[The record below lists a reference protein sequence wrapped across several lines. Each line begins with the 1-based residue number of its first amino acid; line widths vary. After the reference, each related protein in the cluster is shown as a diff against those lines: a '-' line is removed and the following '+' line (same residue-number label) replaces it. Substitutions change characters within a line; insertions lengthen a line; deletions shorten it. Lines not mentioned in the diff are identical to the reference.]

1 MCVYCVCLMK
11 NKKSK
16 GSVAHSSEKSR
27 PFKSSLASV
36 ALCITLQSAGQIVF
50 RHLCVEE
57 VYHVTPDQD
66 IYREKQ
72 RGEPCLNEPFLLMLH
87 QGRL

>member
-1 MCVYCVCLMK
+1 MK

-16 GSVAHSSEKSR
+16 SV
-27 PFKSSLASV
+27 LLT
-36 ALCITLQSAGQIVF
+36 ALKNVDLLNPVLPQW
-50 RHLCVEE
+50 LCVSLCKVLVSFILKHWCAEE
-57 VYHVTPDQD
+57 VYFVTLDLD

-87 QGRL
+87 PGRL